1 VFETV
6 DERITSEVE
15 ARAGTDPVDLDGL
28 VHWANSAM
36 PVGLQKEDFQKAG
49 GKEDWAKLLKA
60 KVREAYEVKVK
71 FENPEAVKALERFV
85 VLGAIDRLWQEHLYA
100 MDGLRTS
107 INLRAYGQ
115 KDPLIEYKN
124 EAYGMFGELMARI
137 KEEVVHNLFRSASSL
152 SAFESFLSALPQRT
166 GRGELPMQ
174 AQSTE
179 GSMSMQAEGGSTV
192 VEEALAPIKRQ
203 GPKLGRNDPCP
214 LDPTKKFKNC
224 CGATGSKGCLKVS
237 A

>member
-1 VFETV
+1 
-6 DERITSEVE
+6 
-15 ARAGTDPVDLDGL
+15 
-28 VHWANSAM
+28 
-36 PVGLQKEDFQKAG
+36 
-49 GKEDWAKLLKA
+49 
-60 KVREAYEVKVK
+60 
-71 FENPEAVKALERFV
+71 
-85 VLGAIDRLWQEHLYA
+85 

-152 SAFESFLSALPQRT
+152 SAFESFLSALPQRA

-174 AQSTE
+174 AQAQPVESD
-179 GSMSMQAEGGSTV
+179 GSMSMQSGGGTTL
-192 VEEALAPIKRQ
+192 VEEVLAPIKRQ

-214 LDPTKKFKNC
+214 LDPNKKFKNC
-224 CGATGSKGCLKVS
+224 CGATGSKGCLKVG